1 MHTHTSLEK
10 PNTVGQMAMTVAF
23 N

>member
-10 PNTVGQMAMTVAF
+10 PNTVGQMAMAVAF